1 MDKAAVPFLMV
12 NPKSYLYGKKSLD
25 LAKEV
30 DKIAETA
37 GFDIYFT
44 CPYAD
49 IRLIAENTEHVIV
62 TAQNMDSLTPGR
74 GMGAILPESLAE
86 AGARTVV
93 LNHAENPKKI
103 HELYS
108 CIYRARELGLRTIVC
123 ADSVTEAKAVAV
135 FDPDIILA
143 EPTDL
148 IGTGKTAG
156 DDYITGT
163 VEAIKSVNPDTKVMI
178 GSGITTADD
187 CYKVVRFGADGAG
200 STSGILKAPSP
211 AGRVAEM
218 VEAIKK
224 AMEDRAD

>member
-1 MDKAAVPFLMV
+1 MSKATTPFLMV
-12 NPKSYLYGKKSLD
+12 NPKSYLYGKKSLE
-25 LAKEV
+25 LALAV

-49 IRLIAENTEHVIV
+49 LRMIAENTKHVII
-62 TAQNMDSLTPGR
+62 TAQNMDPLTPGR
-74 GMGAILPESLAE
+74 GMGAVLPESLAE

-103 HELYS
+103 HDLYS
-108 CIYRARELGLRTIVC
+108 CVCRAKELGLRTIVC

-163 VEAIKSVNPDTKVMI
+163 VEAIKSVNPSTKVMI

-187 CYKVVRFGADGAG
+187 CYKVVVLGADGAG

-211 AGRVAEM
+211 AKRVGEM
-218 VEAIKK
+218 VEAIRK
-224 AMEDRAD
+224 AMADRK